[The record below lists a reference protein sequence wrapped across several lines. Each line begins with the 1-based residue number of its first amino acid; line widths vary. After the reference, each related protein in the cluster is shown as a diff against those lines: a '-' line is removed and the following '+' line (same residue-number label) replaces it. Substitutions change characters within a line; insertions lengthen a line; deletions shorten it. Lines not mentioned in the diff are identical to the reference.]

1 MTVLARVRRRVR
13 GERGQAFNEYVMI
26 GGIITLVAALVVAK
40 MQTPFRDAVKQVIQF
55 VLGQAL
61 NPPFS
66 DAGGALGSR
75 AQGQVAVRWDGE
87 RPGGC

>member
-1 MTVLARVRRRVR
+1 MTALARVRRGVR

-26 GGIITLVAALVVAK
+26 GGIITLVAALIVAK

-61 NPPFS
+61 NPPYS
-66 DAGGALGSR
+66 DAGDALGSR
-75 AQGQVAVRWDGE
+75 TRGQVTVRWDGE
-87 RPGGC
+87 RSGGC